1 VWSQV
6 IPGPPKYQG
15 KYDPPTGAPP
25 VLTKEERGFF
35 PPEFQA
41 KYDAFKSKE
50 DKYAEASA
58 DSFNGVGKL
67 SFAENMRTRGPL
79 QAQLKKEQ
87 EELRQLGIKMGIT
100 SEIVKA
106 SIPPFNTDGL
116 WAD

>member
-1 VWSQV
+1 
-6 IPGPPKYQG
+6 
-15 KYDPPTGAPP
+15 
-25 VLTKEERGFF
+25 
-35 PPEFQA
+35 
-41 KYDAFKSKE
+41 
-50 DKYAEASA
+50 
-58 DSFNGVGKL
+58 L

-79 QAQLKKEQ
+79 QEQLKKEQ